1 MDMTSERP
9 QEVNFGVEFPPQSG
23 NRLPLDPYRLLQVG
37 RSASG
42 ADIRAAYLG
51 RCADFHPDK
60 HPVAWATAA
69 AQAFV
74 AVHDAYALLS
84 DPVTRAAYDENRE
97 ARGARDWVPAIS
109 GDPITT
115 ALRLAWDLRSLLPFV
130 GELDALERA
139 HGLEEGSL
147 RVATSANCPCSAT
160 ATAPGG
166 TCATLPLPATP
177 DRPNRG
183 VLCTAHK
190 LVHQCDSACTS
201 PKTVCPMWARTL
213 VESYRA
219 TVRGAWVLRTAG
231 DTPTPTAF
239 PGRQYWFN
247 PCAGIS
253 AWLDGSTVKPTDST
267 DTTTTPE
274 EVAGAAGAAASQPG
288 PSFEMTESTSVRP
301 PLELGVTPH
310 VCEPGCRFTALDGG
324 VWVCRASSTPHL
336 CTPSQ
341 CRWQRRPPPPPTPPR
356 AAPTRHEG
364 EQGLMRCWATDRPA
378 YELDVEE
385 NDDEVTASGVRQS
398 LHTATYVAAR
408 LPDAKL
414 GKVEWVRCAAPS
426 GDGECLQLVE
436 IEPPAPDLT
445 PWKHP
450 LDAWSHRPSARQ
462 AARANA
468 NAEKGVDEKESNS
481 VDTEVGASGSP
492 NIDLGEDA
500 EVDILQLQ
508 RAHAV
513 TVRKRA
519 AEAEDHVRET
529 EQTRGDNCEGERKVR
544 RTEPQASDWDGHTIT
559 DSIMKRDDDHYS
571 DFVFARFE
579 DDGDYATGDCLDIGG
594 NLDEEAEVKASAAIA
609 AEAGDRLGY
618 EAAEEATHAL
628 AAGVTRDRL
637 AVAINTGELVPMSLE
652 GPSDSTGA
660 ATASQPPPMSVVLA
674 TLSTAEHRA
683 RPIGAPVSLSAERAF
698 RAAKPEGGTPG
709 NKSHQRR
716 HRQS

>member
-253 AWLDGSTVKPTDST
+253 AWLDGSTTRSGSKTRDVGQEARPTKMERNYGMKSLVEALARRRAIESGELWASEIIPGKMFLGCGRDAQNREQLQAHHVSHIIN
-267 DTTTTPE
+267 
-274 EVAGAAGAAASQPG
+274 VADDVPNYYEKDRYGNPTEFKYTSLNVADFGADRGISRVFEQATEAARSAMVGDGVVLIHCANGSNR
-288 PSFEMTESTSVRP
+288 SVTVAIAVMMSLRDWTLAESW
-301 PLELGVTPH
+301 E
-310 VCEPGCRFTALDGG
+310 
-324 VWVCRASSTPHL
+324 WVCA
-336 CTPSQ
+336 
-341 CRWQRRPPPPPTPPR
+341 RRPGACPLRDNRT
-356 AAPTRHEG
+356 
-364 EQGLMRCWATDRPA
+364 QLLD
-378 YELDVEE
+378 YELKIYGVSTMVEACGALGP
-385 NDDEVTASGVRQS
+385 ASVYDSPCLRSSVQS
-398 LHTATYVAAR
+398 YVA
-408 LPDAKL
+408 
-414 GKVEWVRCAAPS
+414 
-426 GDGECLQLVE
+426 
-436 IEPPAPDLT
+436 
-445 PWKHP
+445 
-450 LDAWSHRPSARQ
+450 
-462 AARANA
+462 N
-468 NAEKGVDEKESNS
+468 
-481 VDTEVGASGSP
+481 
-492 NIDLGEDA
+492 
-500 EVDILQLQ
+500 
-508 RAHAV
+508 
-513 TVRKRA
+513 
-519 AEAEDHVRET
+519 
-529 EQTRGDNCEGERKVR
+529 
-544 RTEPQASDWDGHTIT
+544 
-559 DSIMKRDDDHYS
+559 RDKS
-571 DFVFARFE
+571 FA
-579 DDGDYATGDCLDIGG
+579 TC
-594 NLDEEAEVKASAAIA
+594 
-609 AEAGDRLGY
+609 
-618 EAAEEATHAL
+618 
-628 AAGVTRDRL
+628 
-637 AVAINTGELVPMSLE
+637 
-652 GPSDSTGA
+652 
-660 ATASQPPPMSVVLA
+660 
-674 TLSTAEHRA
+674 
-683 RPIGAPVSLSAERAF
+683 
-698 RAAKPEGGTPG
+698 
-709 NKSHQRR
+709 
-716 HRQS
+716 

>member
-310 VCEPGCRFTALDGG
+310 VCEPGCRFTRPNGLRSPQSRCWVRRVLRGLRTGVCTRVLACLRRLHSRVLLHSKWACLWHVRAFDRSVNRPDGASPSESGGGSPAVRPAPAALD
-324 VWVCRASSTPHL
+324 
-336 CTPSQ
+336 
-341 CRWQRRPPPPPTPPR
+341 PPTPYR
-356 AAPTRHEG
+356 
-364 EQGLMRCWATDRPA
+364 QPA
-378 YELDVEE
+378 R
-385 NDDEVTASGVRQS
+385 SRQCIQ
-398 LHTATYVAAR
+398 HGR
-408 LPDAKL
+408 
-414 GKVEWVRCAAPS
+414 
-426 GDGECLQLVE
+426 
-436 IEPPAPDLT
+436 I
-445 PWKHP
+445 
-450 LDAWSHRPSARQ
+450 
-462 AARANA
+462 
-468 NAEKGVDEKESNS
+468 
-481 VDTEVGASGSP
+481 
-492 NIDLGEDA
+492 
-500 EVDILQLQ
+500 
-508 RAHAV
+508 
-513 TVRKRA
+513 
-519 AEAEDHVRET
+519 
-529 EQTRGDNCEGERKVR
+529 GER
-544 RTEPQASDWDGHTIT
+544 
-559 DSIMKRDDDHYS
+559 
-571 DFVFARFE
+571 
-579 DDGDYATGDCLDIGG
+579 
-594 NLDEEAEVKASAAIA
+594 
-609 AEAGDRLGY
+609 
-618 EAAEEATHAL
+618 
-628 AAGVTRDRL
+628 
-637 AVAINTGELVPMSLE
+637 
-652 GPSDSTGA
+652 GPY
-660 ATASQPPPMSVVLA
+660 P
-674 TLSTAEHRA
+674 
-683 RPIGAPVSLSAERAF
+683 F
-698 RAAKPEGGTPG
+698 GTPG
-709 NKSHQRR
+709 SRLGRGSTGTRR
-716 HRQS
+716 GG